1 MTAQAEAHILHVDMD
16 AFFVQLEVNRRPE
29 LQGLPVVV
37 GGSKQRGVVAAAS
50 YEARAFG
57 VFSAMPSAKAKR
69 LCPDLVFLPGDL
81 PMYAATSERIMRVL
95 HAFTPDVE
103 QTSIDEAFMDVS
115 GCELLFGP
123 PYDIARQVR
132 AQVQEREG
140 VVCSVGVGSSK
151 LMAKLASREAK
162 PIASPQG
169 TKPGKGVCMVAPGD
183 ELAFLHPMPV
193 KALWGVG
200 PATQKTLHGLGIT
213 TVGELAAVPEA
224 ELVQALGQAHGA
236 HVAQLAQGLDPSP
249 VATTRVEKS
258 LSHEVTFPHDLTGE
272 AELRRA
278 VWQLAEKVGIRLR
291 ASGHFARTVT
301 LKIRYGDFSTFTR
314 QHTMPQATQG
324 TQTIAQE
331 SLALLLPEDAVKGVR
346 LLGVGVSG
354 FDEAEAAAQQLT
366 LDNTVPDPSPELDH
380 ALDAIRSRY
389 GANAIRRAVA
399 GVSDFAP
406 APGFVPRA
414 AAASDAARNELAGS
428 ERAAGEVAEDEPS

>member
-1 MTAQAEAHILHVDMD
+1 MATQAQAQAHILHVDMD

-29 LQGLPVVV
+29 LRGLPVVV

-95 HAFTPDVE
+95 HSFTPDVE

-115 GCELLFGP
+115 GCELLFGL
-123 PYDIARQVR
+123 PYEIAQQVR
-132 AQVQEREG
+132 AQVQAREG

-162 PIASPQG
+162 PIASPEG
-169 TKPGKGVCMVAPGD
+169 TKPGKGIFMVAPGE
-183 ELAFLHPMPV
+183 ELEFLHQMPV
-193 KALWGVG
+193 RALWGVG
-200 PATQKTLHGLGIT
+200 PATQKALDGLTDWNIT
-213 TVGELAAVPEA
+213 TVGDLAAVPEA
-224 ELVQALGQAHGA
+224 DLVQALGKAHGA

-249 VATTRVEKS
+249 VVTTRVEKS
-258 LSHEVTFPHDLTGE
+258 LSHEVTFPHDLTAGP
-272 AELRRA
+272 ELRRA

-291 ASGHFARTVT
+291 ASGNFARTVT
-301 LKIRYGDFSTFTR
+301 LKVRYGDFSTFTR
-314 QHTMPQATQG
+314 QHTMTQATQS
-324 TQTIAQE
+324 TQVIAQQ
-331 SLALLLPEDAVKGVR
+331 SLALLLPEDAAKGVR

-354 FDEAEAAAQQLT
+354 FDEVAVQQLS
-366 LDNTVPDPSPELDH
+366 LDSTVPEASPELDH

-414 AAASDAARNELAGS
+414 TAASDAARNELA
-428 ERAAGEVAEDEPS
+428 EDEAG